1 MFKVTPTMSMN
12 RNTFSTIYRKH
23 SAPIDLF
30 LIAITCAVA
39 WVIFMH
45 VELFEWIYFTSRK
58 LEWLDELVEVSMVLS
73 VCLAVF
79 SWRRWREAK
88 AEIGRR
94 QKMELELVTA
104 RDSAEAG
111 NVAKSTFLATMS
123 HEIRTPMNGILGMT
137 ELVLDSELTSEQRE
151 NLALVRLS
159 AESLLSIIN
168 DILDFS
174 KIEAGKLEIESIPFD
189 LRESLGETMKG
200 LSVRADQ
207 KGLELIYEIEPNVP
221 EAVLGDPGRIR
232 QILINLIGN
241 AIKFTAQGEIFVHVE
256 EQSEGPLTSILHFAI
271 KDTGV
276 GIPVD
281 KLGTIF
287 EPFSQADGS
296 MARKFGGTGLGLAI
310 CVSLAERMNGRV
322 WVESQLGMGST
333 FHFTVSL
340 VVQDT
345 PSARPQALQ
354 PDQLRNLPV
363 LVVDDNFTNRRV
375 LQGMLSRWGM
385 RPTAVEGGRQALLA
399 LEIALDTGHPFPLIL
414 LDGQM
419 PDMDGFTFAD
429 KIRNT
434 PNLVGAAIMML
445 TSAGHLGDAA
455 RCRELGISAYLVKPI
470 RQAEL
475 LNGICLVLNAS
486 SETRIPVLPLVTRHT
501 LQADRNRFHVL
512 LAEDNM
518 VNQTLA
524 MRLLEKRGYRVT
536 LARNGREALEA
547 FERELFD
554 VVLMDVQMPEMDGF
568 EATAAI
574 REKEKASDSHI
585 PIIAMT
591 AHALKGDQDRC
602 LAAGMDGYI
611 SKPIRTSELFAVIE
625 KLTVKNDEPDTAMV
639 STGQAQ

>member
-1 MFKVTPTMSMN
+1 MSKNINTPSTVYRQRSTM
-12 RNTFSTIYRKH
+12 
-23 SAPIDLF
+23 IDLIV
-30 LIAITCAVA
+30 IAITCAMS
-39 WVIFMH
+39 WVIFMRLD
-45 VELFEWIYFTSRK
+45 LFEWVYFTSRK
-58 LEWLDELVEVSMVLS
+58 LEWLDELAEVSLVLS
-73 VCLAVF
+73 ICLAVF
-79 SWRRWREAK
+79 SWRRWREMK
-88 AEIGRR
+88 AEVERR
-94 QKMELELVTA
+94 QKIELELVAA

-111 NVAKSTFLATMS
+111 NIAKSTFLATMS

-241 AIKFTAQGEIFVHVE
+241 AIKFSAQGEIFVHVE
-256 EQSEGPLTSILHFAI
+256 EQSQGQLTTTLHFAI

-276 GIPVD
+276 GIPAD
-281 KLGTIF
+281 KLETIF

-296 MARKFGGTGLGLAI
+296 MARKYGGSGLGLAI
-310 CVSLAERMNGRV
+310 CVNLAERMTGRV
-322 WVESQLGMGST
+322 WVESQLGLGST
-333 FHFTVSL
+333 FHFTVGL
-340 VVQDT
+340 GVQDT
-345 PSARPQALQ
+345 PSARPQPLQ
-354 PDQLRNLPV
+354 PGQLRDLPV
-363 LVVDDNFTNRRV
+363 LIVDDNLTNRRV
-375 LQGMLSRWGM
+375 LHGMLSRWGM
-385 RPTAVEGGRQALLA
+385 QPTAVEGGSQALLA
-399 LEIALDTGHPFPLIL
+399 LEIALGTGHPFPLVL

-419 PDMDGFTFAD
+419 PDMDGFSLAD
-429 KIRNT
+429 KIQNT

-475 LNGICLVLNAS
+475 LNGICLVLNGV
-486 SETRIPVLPLVTRHT
+486 SETEKPVLPLITRHT
-501 LQADRNRFHVL
+501 LQADQARLHVL
-512 LAEDNM
+512 LAEDNA
-518 VNQTLA
+518 VNQALA
-524 MRLLEKRGYRVT
+524 MRLLERRGYKVT

-547 FERELFD
+547 FEREPFD
-554 VVLMDVQMPEMDGF
+554 VILMDVQMPEMDGF
-568 EATAAI
+568 AATAAI
-574 REKEKASDSHI
+574 REKEKSTDSHI

-591 AHALKGDQDRC
+591 AHALKSDQDRC
-602 LAAGMDGYI
+602 FAAGMDGYV
-611 SKPIRTSELFAVIE
+611 SKPIRTSELFGMIE
-625 KLTVKNDEPDTAMV
+625 KLAGKNEGPGTPLV
-639 STGQAQ
+639 QSGQS